1 MVQKLSIAI
10 LAAIT
15 LSACSSSTL
24 PAGEAAYAIIP
35 PPAFGSNKAAYKI
48 GTSDVL
54 KITVFQ
60 EEDLTQEE
68 VSVDSSGN
76 IVMPLIGL
84 IQAEGATTA
93 QLGESI
99 ADRLEE
105 RFLVDPQ
112 VSIAV
117 LKSASLKLT
126 IEGSVEKPGVYDVEG
141 TTTLLQAM
149 ALAEGPTRTAKT
161 EQILVFRSINNE
173 VYGAQF
179 DLKEIRKGKEPNP
192 ELLGGDIVV
201 VGFSGL
207 KGAYRDFLTIA
218 PLLTSV
224 FVQIVR

>member
-1 MVQKLSIAI
+1 MIQKLSIVL
-10 LAAIT
+10 LAMIA

-24 PAGEAAYAIIP
+24 PAGQAAYAIIP
-35 PPAFGSNKAAYKI
+35 PPALGSNKPAYKI
-48 GTSDVL
+48 GTLDVL

-60 EEDLTQEE
+60 EEDLTQDE

-84 IQAEGATTA
+84 VQAEGATTA
-93 QLGESI
+93 QLAKSI

-112 VSIAV
+112 VSIAI

-126 IEGSVEKPGVYDVEG
+126 IEGSVKKPGVYDVEG

-149 ALAEGPTRTAKT
+149 ALAEGPTQTARTD
-161 EQILVFRSINNE
+161 QILVFRSINNE

-179 DLKEIRKGKEPNP
+179 NLKEIRKGQEPNP

-207 KGAYRDFLTIA
+207 KGVYRDFLTIA